1 MRTKGRVV
9 EFEMRGRIGAGRCH
23 AIRTL
28 SHYTDNM
35 DNVPNEGSAVRYHVF
50 RKLREKAGGAWEADA
65 LPTEL
70 FPLNDL
76 RGPYLDWGPN
86 RGQRSTWMV
95 TRSLTAVLTH
105 LGPGECDPGTV
116 ARPPKTV
123 VARRT

>member
-1 MRTKGRVV
+1 MDRQVQELFKTDIV
-9 EFEMRGRIGAGRCH
+9 EIEMGGRIGAGRCH

-28 SHYTDNM
+28 RHYTDNT
-35 DNVPNEGSAVRYHVF
+35 DNVPNRGSAVRYRVF

-86 RGQRSTWMV
+86 RGQRRTPII
-95 TRSLTAVLTH
+95 TRGDQFSGRHPPSL
-105 LGPGECDPGTV
+105 G
-116 ARPPKTV
+116 
-123 VARRT
+123 

>member
-1 MRTKGRVV
+1 MG
-9 EFEMRGRIGAGRCH
+9 GRIGAGRCH

-35 DNVPNEGSAVRYHVF
+35 DKVPNEGSAVRCRAF
-50 RKLREKAGGAWEADA
+50 RGLREEGGGAWEADA

-86 RGQRSTWMV
+86 RGQRQSYHGV
-95 TRSLTAVLTH
+95 FNGRLLAPIGNIPPVEYEQDYYRIQEAPAAVAELN
-105 LGPGECDPGTV
+105 
-116 ARPPKTV
+116 
-123 VARRT
+123 